1 MTSERDRRL
10 GVVARSLFSTHV
22 AGEPSPEP
30 TGTTSVDGP
39 ETQSQ
44 VWREAIRIAQ
54 EEPRISF
61 VSQKV
66 KAVLMYLRKTTPEFN
81 ISRVTAALVEEA
93 VRKRYPDL
101 WKRVE

>member
-1 MTSERDRRL
+1 MASERDRRL
-10 GVVARSLFSTHV
+10 GVVARSLFGTQIV
-22 AGEPSPEP
+22 DEPPPES
-30 TGTTSVDGP
+30 TGTTLSDGP

-44 VWREAIRIAQ
+44 TWREAIRIAQ

-81 ISRVTAALVEEA
+81 VSRATAALVEEA
-93 VRKRYPDL
+93 VKQRYPDL